1 MTIDTAGIEAQ
12 AHGEASDRILAT
24 TLSSLDA
31 RLKHL
36 EQPRPKKVFERM
48 QKNASFL
55 ALIIGIVLS
64 LISLFDIFWNKPRES
79 LLRDIDEFN
88 KSVNAVANLRQQMIQ
103 SSLQSNN
110 PEMSLAISGMVMPQV
125 LAHIQSATKIL
136 PRIAEHAEIPQLI
149 VLITEAINI
158 YDWRSAE
165 ILVERA
171 VADRTAVPT
180 LQSEAQRYKGR
191 LMFLTHRLQPGRM
204 AFREAL
210 RVLEAESAFG
220 INGTRAFVVGDWMIY
235 EYTLGDCAEGDSQAS
250 SLMNLLQHPDI
261 PLPARAGLIATVNR
275 QLRDLGARG
284 GRCLIPP
291 VMQSIN

>member
-1 MTIDTAGIEAQ
+1 MKTEDADA
-12 AHGEASDRILAT
+12 EASADGTQAVPLLVT
-24 TLSSLDA
+24 TLSSFDA

-36 EQPRPKKVFERM
+36 EQPRPKTVFDRI

-55 ALIIGIVLS
+55 ALLIGIVLS

-79 LLRDIDEFN
+79 LRRDIDAFN
-88 KSVNAVANLRQQMIQ
+88 ESVTAVAQLRQQLIQ

-110 PEMSLAISGMVMPQV
+110 PELTMAITGMVMPQI
-125 LAHIQSATKIL
+125 LAHIQSATQTL
-136 PRIAEHAEIPQLI
+136 PRIAEYAAIPQLI
-149 VLITEAINI
+149 VLITEAVNI

-171 VADRTAVPT
+171 VADKKAVPT

-191 LMFLTHRLQPGRM
+191 LMFLTNRPQPGRM

-220 INGTRAFVVGDWMIY
+220 INGTRAFIVGDWMIY
-235 EYTLGDCAEGDSQAS
+235 EYMLGECAEGDAQVAV
-250 SLMNLLQHPDI
+250 LRNLLQQQDI
-261 PLPARAGLIATVNR
+261 PLPVRAGLIGSVGRN
-275 QLRDLGARG
+275 LNELGARG
-284 GRCLIPP
+284 GRCPISAAIQLFK
-291 VMQSIN
+291 